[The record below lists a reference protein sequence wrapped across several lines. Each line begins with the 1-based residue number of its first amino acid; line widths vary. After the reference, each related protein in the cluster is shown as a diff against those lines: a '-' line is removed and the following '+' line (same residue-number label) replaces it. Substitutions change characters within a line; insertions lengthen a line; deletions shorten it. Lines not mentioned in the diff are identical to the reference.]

1 MESMADK
8 HPYEIREH
16 RFRLQQ
22 RIEAAEDGPD
32 KEAMEAELAHIR
44 ETCPHAHPEED
55 PEKGWRCR
63 DCDDSRPPEPEEEEQ
78 EEEQEDEAETA
89 AAS

>member
-1 MESMADK
+1 MEQE
-8 HPYEIREH
+8 HPYEIRER

-22 RIEAAEDGPD
+22 RIAEMEDG
-32 KEAMEAELAHIR
+32 AEKDALQEQIGVIQ
-44 ETCPHAHPEED
+44 ETCPHAHPEES

-63 DCDDSRPPEPEEEEQ
+63 DCDLARPPEETEQ
-78 EEEQEDEAETA
+78 QEAADAEQPAGA